1 MQMVIKYVLLFY
13 ADTVVFIL
21 YTNCTFSQ
29 KIWDDWMREMT
40 PIFAQTPYMA
50 VEGNHESE
58 HHFAAYNHR
67 FRNPSEGN

>member
-1 MQMVIKYVLLFY
+1 
-13 ADTVVFIL
+13 
-21 YTNCTFSQ
+21 
-29 KIWDDWMREMT
+29 MREMT

-67 FRNPSEGN
+67 FRNPSEGKF